1 MKKLLL
7 TCLIGLISISTI
19 DAQTVSNE
27 VKKPKKNF
35 FKEFYKDFL
44 KYGTFYAAGDIRNA
58 YQNSRKDYF
67 VQRPP
72 DGDLYSVP
80 RVIEVTE
87 YFPFD
92 YRYGIGIRILGRF
105 DFERKPD
112 NFWTGN
118 QLRENAQALTAPT
131 SAVKGFEYLL
141 HYEKERLRGEEW
153 NNWRFFL
160 RHTGKHHIVKLES
173 RSIGAFDF
181 NYQSAELRGRIPIG
195 KKFSISAGAI
205 YRTHQRAYGYN
216 PIEIWLNETE
226 IDDDGNEYPANPWYS
241 LGYEYGYTDHA
252 TTYTD
257 LQTGEETFDYIW
269 RDEDGS
275 IVAYSDLD
283 FRNTIFRDLINVFN
297 NDIWDEL
304 EPYGVLSPI
313 IGMDFYHY
321 KGNFWFHGYG
331 NYLPPYHRYVAGDS
345 DFNYLNRNNW
355 GKGGLIKDAED
366 EQWTDFQAGV
376 NFGWKVGK
384 NIGVFAS
391 GEYTRFWD
399 TKFFNSTFGIN
410 FTFR

>member
-1 MKKLLL
+1 M
-7 TCLIGLISISTI
+7 
-19 DAQTVSNE
+19 
-27 VKKPKKNF
+27 
-35 FKEFYKDFL
+35 
-44 KYGTFYAAGDIRNA
+44 
-58 YQNSRKDYF
+58 
-67 VQRPP
+67 
-72 DGDLYSVP
+72 
-80 RVIEVTE
+80 
-87 YFPFD
+87 
-92 YRYGIGIRILGRF
+92 
-105 DFERKPD
+105 
-112 NFWTGN
+112 
-118 QLRENAQALTAPT
+118 
-131 SAVKGFEYLL
+131 
-141 HYEKERLRGEEW
+141 
-153 NNWRFFL
+153 

-181 NYQSAELRGRIPIG
+181 NYQSAEVRGRLPIG

-205 YRTHQRAYGYN
+205 YRTHQKAYGYN

-226 IDDDGNEYPANPWYS
+226 VDEFGNEYPANPWYS

-257 LQTGEETFDYIW
+257 EETGEETFDWIW
-269 RDEDGS
+269 RDENGN

-283 FRNTIFRDLINVFN
+283 FRNTVFRDLINVFN

-313 IGMDFYHY
+313 IGADFYHY

-355 GKGGLIKDAED
+355 GKGGLRQDAEP